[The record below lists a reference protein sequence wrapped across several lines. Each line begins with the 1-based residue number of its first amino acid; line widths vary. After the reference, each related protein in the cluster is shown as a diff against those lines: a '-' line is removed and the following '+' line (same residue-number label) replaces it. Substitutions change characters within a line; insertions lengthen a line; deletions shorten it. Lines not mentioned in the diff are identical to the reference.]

1 MCYRSVVESNCTL
14 ISQALHKVCKDA
26 AKSLWILYL
35 IAASRGTGVELV
47 YGKVGDAIDLQNM
60 HSAISLSTPKRLETF
75 SLQIGFV
82 VHPKMTSGMDQWKMV
97 VNPLKKS
104 VA

>member
-1 MCYRSVVESNCTL
+1 L
-14 ISQALHKVCKDA
+14 ISQVLHNVFKDA
-26 AKSLWILYL
+26 AKGLWILYL
-35 IAASRGTGVELV
+35 TAAARGMKVHLV

-60 HSAISLSTPKRLETF
+60 HSAISMSTPERLQTF

-82 VHPKMTSGMDQWKMV
+82 VHPKMTAGMDQWKMFIY
-97 VNPLKKS
+97 PMKKS